1 MTLQSSGADVTMSA
15 VDISVELEIRSNRYV
30 GLRYFATSFSAAID
44 DDAVSAS
51 EFYGLT
57 FSAGSGTYG
66 SRNSHTFR
74 FLDDDGTTRGYSD
87 GEK

>member
-1 MTLQSSGADVTMSA
+1 MTLQSTGADVTMSA
-15 VDISVELEIRSNRYV
+15 VDISVELGNSV
-30 GLRYFATSFSAAID
+30 TDMLDFQGAATSFSGILD

-66 SRNSHTFR
+66 SNTLFTGTF
-74 FLDDDGTTRGYSD
+74 LG
-87 GEK
+87 